1 MKMAATIV
9 LSSHPPLGEGQTAAS
24 GLGRGRAAKE
34 RIPRPEIPFVN
45 FDPPPGAGGRKGRS
59 KTKAPT

>member
-24 GLGRGRAAKE
+24 GLGRGNHTHRNTKMPDLAIRA
-34 RIPRPEIPFVN
+34 FYL
-45 FDPPPGAGGRKGRS
+45 G
-59 KTKAPT
+59 